1 MEPQGFISPAAAD
14 VESRIPNPESLR
26 YSRSM
31 RGLASSMAEWL
42 RARVHDA
49 GARGI
54 VLGLSGGIDSAVV
67 ARVAQMAFPDGVMTV
82 IMPADSDPQDA
93 ADAQLVAET
102 FDLPVMT
109 IDLARPLEALL
120 VQTQQAIGT
129 WPPGSAPDDEKLA
142 KMAQAN
148 LKPRLRM
155 TTLYYVANRL
165 NYIVAGTGNRTE
177 IAIGYYTKYGDGG
190 VDVLP
195 LGSLVKS
202 DVRALAREL
211 GVPARV
217 IEKPPSAGLWAGQT
231 DEGEMGFTYAELED
245 YLLRG
250 PDAVAPATVMKI
262 ERLAR
267 ASEHK
272 RHLPPVFDPRAA

>member
-1 MEPQGFISPAAAD
+1 
-14 VESRIPNPESLR
+14 
-26 YSRSM
+26 M
-31 RGLASSMAEWL
+31 RGLASSMSEWL
-42 RARVHDA
+42 RARVHEA

-67 ARVAQMAFPDGVMTV
+67 ARVAQMAFPDGVMTE
-82 IMPADSDPQDA
+82 IMPAISDPQDA
-93 ADAQLVAET
+93 EDATLVAET

-120 VQTQQAIGT
+120 VQAQQALGT
-129 WPPGSAPDDEKLA
+129 WPPGGEPDDEKRAHL
-142 KMAQAN
+142 AQAN

-165 NYIVAGTGNRTE
+165 NYVVAGTGNRTE

-190 VDVLP
+190 VDLLP
-195 LGSLVKS
+195 LGALVKS
-202 DVRALAREL
+202 EVRALAREL
-211 GVPARV
+211 GVPPRV

-250 PDAVAPATVMKI
+250 PDALAPATVMKI

-272 RHLPPVFDPRAA
+272 RHLPPMFKPRAR

>member
-1 MEPQGFISPAAAD
+1 
-14 VESRIPNPESLR
+14 
-26 YSRSM
+26 M
-31 RGLASSMAEWL
+31 RALASSMAEWL

-54 VLGLSGGIDSAVV
+54 VVGLSGGIDSAVV
-67 ARVAQMAFPDGVMTV
+67 ARIAQMAVPDAVMTV
-82 IMPADSDPQDA
+82 IMPAMSDPSDAEDA
-93 ADAQLVAET
+93 ALVAGT
-102 FDLPVMT
+102 FGLPVIT
-109 IDLARPLEALL
+109 IDLTRPFEELLGRARPALDAG
-120 VQTQQAIGT
+120 V
-129 WPPGSAPDDEKLA
+129 PDAAAGEHAARL
-142 KMAQAN
+142 AQAN

-155 TTLYYVANRL
+155 AALYYVANRL
-165 NYIVAGTGNRTE
+165 NYLVAGTGNRTE

-195 LGSLVKS
+195 LGALVKS
-202 DVRALAREL
+202 EVRALARDL

-250 PDAVAPATVMKI
+250 PDAATPATAMKI
-262 ERLAR
+262 ERLVR

-272 RHLPPVFDPRAA
+272 RRMPPVFEPER

>member
-1 MEPQGFISPAAAD
+1 
-14 VESRIPNPESLR
+14 
-26 YSRSM
+26 M
-31 RGLASSMAEWL
+31 RDLASSMAEWL
-42 RARVHDA
+42 RARVHEA

-67 ARVAQMAFPDGVMTV
+67 ARVAQMACPDGVMTV

-93 ADAQLVAET
+93 ADATLVAET

-109 IDLARPLEALL
+109 IDLARPFEALL
-120 VQTQQAIGT
+120 IQTQQALGT

-195 LGSLVKS
+195 LGALVKS
-202 DVRALAREL
+202 QVRALAREL

-267 ASEHK
+267 ASDHK
-272 RHLPPVFDPRAA
+272 RHLPPVFEPARG

>member
-1 MEPQGFISPAAAD
+1 
-14 VESRIPNPESLR
+14 
-26 YSRSM
+26 M
-31 RGLASSMAEWL
+31 RDLASGMAEWL
-42 RARVHDA
+42 RARVHEA

-54 VLGLSGGIDSAVV
+54 VLGLSGGVDSAVV
-67 ARVAQMAFPDGVMTV
+67 ARVAQMACPDGVMTV
-82 IMPADSDPQDA
+82 IMPANSDPQDA
-93 ADAQLVAET
+93 ADATLVAET
-102 FDLPVMT
+102 FELPVMT
-109 IDLARPLEALL
+109 IALERPFEALL
-120 VQTQQAIGT
+120 IQTQQALGT

-195 LGSLVKS
+195 LGALVKS
-202 DVRALAREL
+202 QVRALGREL

-231 DEGEMGFTYAELED
+231 DEGEMGLTYEELD
-245 YLLRG
+245 AYLLTGAASPAVKARV
-250 PDAVAPATVMKI
+250 DAMNA
-262 ERLAR
+262 

-272 RHLPPVFDPRAA
+272 RTLPRIAPKPGA